1 MTDPLELHFS
11 AIRMLQ
17 DCGEQYRRRYVKGE
31 KIPPGIAILIGIGTH
46 AAIATDL
53 NRKIDTGELAPQD
66 EIKTVARDVIAEYFA
81 DGNFSLSRDERA
93 LKAKRAWR
101 DETID
106 MAVVL
111 SALHHQRLA
120 PNIRPIKNGIERS
133 WLVDVPAE
141 GFKLGGTLDIQ
152 ERSCVRDTKTAGQ
165 TPPRDAADRSD
176 QLTMYALAVKVLD
189 GKAPKSVRLD
199 ALVKLKTPKVVSLE
213 SERTDEDFR
222 VLLARVTAAIT
233 AIRAGIFV
241 PANRDYWKCAPKFCG
256 FYETCPF
263 VRGHI
268 GISMTPRR

>member
-1 MTDPLELHFS
+1 VIRTDGGIELHWS
-11 AIRMLQ
+11 EIRMLQ

-53 NRKIDTGELAPQD
+53 NRKIDTGQLAAQD

-120 PNIRPIKNGIERS
+120 PKIRPIKNGIERS

-152 ERSCVRDTKTAGQ
+152 ERSCVRDTKTAGK
-165 TPPRDAADRSD
+165 TPSRDAADRSD
-176 QLTMYALAVKVLD
+176 QLSMYALAIKVLD
-189 GKAPKSVRLD
+189 GKAPKSVKLD
-199 ALVKLKTPKVVSLE
+199 ALVKLVTPKAVTYE
-213 SERTDEDFR
+213 STRTDQDFR
-222 VLLARVTAAIT
+222 VLLARVTAAVK

-241 PANRDYWKCAPKFCG
+241 PANRDYWKCDERFCG
-256 FYETCPF
+256 YATTCPF
-263 VRGHI
+263 YRGK
-268 GISMTPRR
+268 MQVKV